1 MGAIQQ
7 VTIMLE
13 LEHKDITCSKGPQS
27 LRTDSCFLI
36 FILFD
41 KFIPFHFPGCSMI
54 TKSDMDK
61 HLVPSLEDLGKE
73 SKDCGPNL
81 FPGGETEALDR
92 MERMLKKTVRK

>member
-1 MGAIQQ
+1 
-7 VTIMLE
+7 
-13 LEHKDITCSKGPQS
+13 
-27 LRTDSCFLI
+27 
-36 FILFD
+36 
-41 KFIPFHFPGCSMI
+41 MI

-92 MERMLKKTVRK
+92 MERMLKKTVRNLIRKKTVLHFIVCACSWR